1 MFTSITGT
9 ETVEQVPKTSPP
21 VVWFGFIFAA
31 IFLFVEIVFVIV
43 TMNQDNPQKLLSLGL
58 VGMPGIVYWL
68 FCVHRFHKVLRELSH
83 GSYPISPWA
92 AAFKHIIPFY
102 NLYWLFKW
110 PGELSDYLNR
120 RGRIQIISG
129 SVIGVLLLLAW
140 MTFRVLDG
148 AIGLSFLFGI
158 GMFINSKLKA
168 HIKAVKGV
176 TPDQLPPLPDPGIF
190 SRPIETVTRPVQEPV
205 EGSAPAK
212 L

>member
-1 MFTSITGT
+1 MFTSITPTVT
-9 ETVEQVPKTSPP
+9 ETTEQVPTTRPP
-21 VVWFGFIFAA
+21 LVWLGFIFAA
-31 IFLFVEIVFVIV
+31 IFLFVEIAFVI
-43 TMNQDNPQKLLSLGL
+43 LLFEDDQQTLVGLGL
-58 VGMPGIVYWL
+58 VGMPGVIYWL

-83 GSYPISPWA
+83 GRYPISPREA
-92 AAFKHIIPFY
+92 ALKHFIPFY
-102 NLYWLFKW
+102 NLYWIFKW

-140 MTFRVLDG
+140 ITFRVLDG

-176 TPDQLPPLPDPGIF
+176 TQDQLPPLPDPSIF
-190 SRPIETVTRPVQEPV
+190 SRPIETSTSPAREPV
-205 EGSAPAK
+205 EGSGVG
-212 L
+212 